1 MSSSIKSTIK
11 LNNGINIPVIGL
23 GTYLTE
29 DSDIEQSVRSAI
41 EQGYRHIDTASYYKN
56 EKKIGDTIKQLI
68 KEGVV
73 KREELFITT
82 KVGTWQ
88 HGYENALKAF
98 EESLEKLQLD
108 YLDCYLIHYPGTYS
122 ELPKGE
128 SMSSLRSKT
137 WKALEKLYN
146 DGKVRS
152 IGVSN
157 YTESHLHELLS
168 QCTIKPVMNQVE
180 FHPYLFQ
187 ESLLNYCKSNDI
199 VLEAYGSLAG
209 GNEILTEPVVLEIS
223 NQINKTPAQL
233 LLKWAIQNGLIVI
246 PKSIKSERVIE
257 NSLLDFEISQE
268 NIKKLN
274 LLNKNKRFYWDPN
287 NVN

>member
-1 MSSSIKSTIK
+1 MSESIKSTIQ
-11 LNNGINIPVIGL
+11 LNNGIRIPVIGL
-23 GTYLTE
+23 GTYLT
-29 DSDIEQSVRSAI
+29 DDADIEKSVRSAI

-68 KEGVV
+68 QEGKV

-88 HGYENALKAF
+88 HGYDNALKAF
-98 EESLEKLQLD
+98 QESLEKLQLD

-122 ELPKGE
+122 EIPAGE
-128 SMSSLRSKT
+128 TMSSLRAKT
-137 WKALEKLYN
+137 WKALEKLYE
-146 DGKVRS
+146 DKKVRS

-168 QCTIKPVMNQVE
+168 SCEIKPVMNQVE

-187 ESLLNYCKSNDI
+187 EGLLNYCKLNGI

-209 GNEILTEPVVLEIS
+209 GHEILTEHVVLEIS
-223 NQINKTPAQL
+223 NQMNKSPAQI

-246 PKSIKSERVIE
+246 PKSIKPERVRE
-257 NSLLDFEISQE
+257 NSLLDFTISDE
-268 NIKKLN
+268 NIQKLN
-274 LLNKNKRFYWDPN
+274 HLNKNKRFYWDPN